1 MVTSRP
7 KIIKSFDHP
16 MDIRIRY
23 VDYKFG
29 SDRGA
34 RELSRVSRANF
45 VSFFGS
51 TTGFPSILF
60 LEDFHDGRAG
70 KLGELSFRSFVPAS

>member
-51 TTGFPSILF
+51 TTGFPSKTLVF
-60 LEDFHDGRAG
+60 RGFSRCARG
-70 KLGELSFRSFVPAS
+70 KTWRVP